1 MATGGVLWAEGAP
14 LRRGISLKICS
25 HGPLSP
31 GQGQPEG
38 LWAAHNGAAEQ
49 RQTSKKQWK
58 EIVRHMAFLLCLSPH
73 RRNRDGLTVLFLNTQ
88 IHGSVHVNWQQIK
101 TASLMTYSQST
112 FTILRSV
119 GSCARTWKSSLTK
132 RKRLAP
138 VKLILTDEDYYYYS
152 ISVTQLSLDEIQLH
166 SSERFKTGFCLCSFF
181 FKCSGSHHT
190 HWSNIR
196 KILK

>member
-1 MATGGVLWAEGAP
+1 MPVTSSKEQGWTEYRQQKTGN
-14 LRRGISLKICS
+14 LRVGRWG
-25 HGPLSP
+25 GD
-31 GQGQPEG
+31 
-38 LWAAHNGAAEQ
+38 
-49 RQTSKKQWK
+49 
-58 EIVRHMAFLLCLSPH
+58 VLCLKLNL
-73 RRNRDGLTVLFLNTQ
+73 RKRNCLSLRLILFLNTQ

-190 HWSNIR
+190 HTGVTSGRYWNRSWLDGSRLSHI
-196 KILK
+196 